1 MREKLQAALE
11 AVQNGNV
18 EGAAEA
24 VEALKALSRTAAG
37 IFDLS
42 SVDEDVWKAAGL
54 AYPVYVAYETACNK
68 KEGYPDLI
76 EQMRAWNEMLKKDY
90 SFSHAARAADMWIHT
105 IQYMSPEIYEY
116 YRELLDI
123 FKSNVR
129 ETLDKFY
136 GAGAPE
142 RDAADAEVFKAAV
155 LQACEADILLAEK
168 YERRVSNQ

>member
-1 MREKLQAALE
+1 MELKENLQKALE
-11 AVQNGNV
+11 AVKSKD
-18 EGAAEA
+18 AEA
-24 VEALKALSRTAAG
+24 AKEVVDALKALPRTAEG

-42 SVDEDVWKAAGL
+42 SVDSDVWVAASL

-76 EQMRAWNEMLKKDY
+76 AQMRAWNGMLKTDY
-90 SFSHAARAADMWIHT
+90 SFEKASKAADMWIHT
-105 IQYMSPEIYEY
+105 IEYMSPEIYEY
-116 YRELLDI
+116 YRELCDI

-136 GAGAPE
+136 AEGKPEGA
-142 RDAADAEVFKAAV
+142 AAEMFKAAV

-168 YERRVSNQ
+168 YESRV